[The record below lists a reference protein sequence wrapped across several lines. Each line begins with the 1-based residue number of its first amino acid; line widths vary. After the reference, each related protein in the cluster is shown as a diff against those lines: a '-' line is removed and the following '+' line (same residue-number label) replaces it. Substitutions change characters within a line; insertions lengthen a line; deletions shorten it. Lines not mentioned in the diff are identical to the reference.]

1 METVECSYQ
10 NAILFNHWQYYA
22 SDYFGFCEER
32 RAGRALIHTIL
43 YFLFFLVM
51 FLLFLYHHSLYF
63 CGLIWNVGHIRRNGG
78 KRESW

>member
-43 YFLFFLVM
+43 YFLFF
-51 FLLFLYHHSLYF
+51 
-63 CGLIWNVGHIRRNGG
+63 W
-78 KRESW
+78 